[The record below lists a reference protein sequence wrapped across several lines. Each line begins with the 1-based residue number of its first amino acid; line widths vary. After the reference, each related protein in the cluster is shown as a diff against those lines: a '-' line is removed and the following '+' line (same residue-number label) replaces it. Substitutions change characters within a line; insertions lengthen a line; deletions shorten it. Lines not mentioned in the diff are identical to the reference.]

1 MSTAACSFGIRV
13 LCGASVR
20 ERAKESVWE
29 GERGAGALPCVL
41 ALLLSVRSK
50 GDRMAL
56 STSGLGEKREGEWWR
71 GKCWAAGRE

>member
-29 GERGAGALPCVL
+29 GERVL